1 MTGAELGQPGEAELR
16 QWIRAVGDVT
26 TPLLAGFSVASVIV
40 VSDDAGNFR
49 WPGATILVLAIAAIT
64 LIAAVQCAYH
74 TRLYLSADPKWGA
87 RWAAGTRIFYHSGIV
102 ALLAGLGLA
111 LAPQH
116 GSSTEAGLRWSAMSI
131 TLLACAGES
140 IVIILF
146 WVHRRRQQRGQ
157 ARRSA

>member
-1 MTGAELGQPGEAELR
+1 MTGPGPEQSAEAELR

-74 TRLYLSADPKWGA
+74 TRLYLSTDPPWGA
-87 RWAAGTRIFYHSGIV
+87 RWAKGTRIFYHGGIV

-111 LAPQH
+111 LAPPH
-116 GSSTEAGLRWSAMSI
+116 GTGTEAGLRWLAMGI
-131 TLLACAGES
+131 TLFAAAGES
-140 IVIILF
+140 AVIIVF
-146 WVHRRRQQRGQ
+146 WMQRRRKSSVT
-157 ARRSA
+157 AAPLA